1 MTVLEKLQ
9 EVSAC
14 AKNCRIVLFREGM
27 FWKAY
32 QQAAYLFVSNL
43 RQYQVN
49 RNYVKKVG
57 EDVLSLGF
65 PVPSSAKILS
75 GVNYEEDEERISI
88 PLSIGCFCEEDYLKW
103 RESVTIQPVVSRK
116 PSRNELLAYKHTY
129 DLLLDFYRLNRNVA
143 REYKF
148 SLCEKIKDE
157 LHEALMAICFA
168 AERDSVTEN
177 LDKARRLLCSAK
189 IRIRL
194 LNDLRQIPLKHYAA
208 LAEQFSVLLSEIDK
222 WKAAM

>member
-1 MTVLEKLQ
+1 M
-9 EVSAC
+9 
-14 AKNCRIVLFREGM
+14 FREGM

-65 PVPSSAKILS
+65 PVPSSAKI
-75 GVNYEEDEERISI
+75 
-88 PLSIGCFCEEDYLKW
+88 
-103 RESVTIQPVVSRK
+103 
-116 PSRNELLAYKHTY
+116 
-129 DLLLDFYRLNRNVA
+129 
-143 REYKF
+143 
-148 SLCEKIKDE
+148 
-157 LHEALMAICFA
+157 
-168 AERDSVTEN
+168 
-177 LDKARRLLCSAK
+177 
-189 IRIRL
+189 RIRL